1 VAARDRQLDD
11 LRAKVLGNADV
22 IASTLNSEWHL
33 SEQSWPDAA
42 PYVYRKGP

>member
-22 IASTLNSEWHL
+22 IASTLNSAWF
-33 SEQSWPDAA
+33 DAA
-42 PYVYRKGP
+42 PYVYRKDP